1 MYSSPNTLY
10 FGQGV
15 NGPCINGPVISSI
28 NLNTYTVTT
37 IYTFPVGNT
46 LRIDSLPGIYFSP
59 QALCKDDLQANIFY
73 AILTGFNIAST
84 LAMGKILVSID
95 ISTQII
101 TYIAGNPYPFPPVT
115 KDGYGMG
122 ASFESGET
130 GGQIC
135 QVLNGVIYILDG
147 NLNIVKQVFPSTNL
161 SLTYIGNK
169 SCSIVSSGYKTSA
182 CFTQSRGLSYISQLN
197 IFVTGGF
204 QDGSLSIFKGN
215 NNGFMALTNGGRC
228 SGYPYGATGFVS
240 ASYHP
245 QFNSIVLGNSFSE
258 VWKFTFDL
266 AGINA
271 TYTPNPPPLPPWP
284 PQTNTPPKPPSSP
297 PPNPPAGRRMKR

>member
-1 MYSSPNTLY
+1 MYSPPNTLY
-10 FGQGV
+10 FGQGI
-15 NGPCINGPVISSI
+15 NGACINGPVISSI
-28 NLNTYTVTT
+28 DLNTYTVTT
-37 IYTFPVGNT
+37 IYTFPNS

-59 QALCKDDLQANIFY
+59 QALCKDDQQANIFY

-135 QVLNGVIYILDG
+135 QVLNSVIYILDG
-147 NLNIVKQVFPSTNL
+147 NLNIVKQVIPSTNL
-161 SLTYIGNK
+161 SLTYIGNR

-228 SGYPYGATGFVS
+228 SGYPYGSTGFVS

-245 QFNSIVLGNSFSE
+245 QSNSIVLGNSFSQ

-297 PPNPPAGRRMKR
+297 PPAGRRMKR